1 MVGYFSIIL
10 MKTYQITQI
19 EHLTRTRVYEIDA
32 LSPTEAFN
40 KFYNDGDGKEISDDT
55 EGEFNTVEY
64 NIKTVE
70 YE

>member
-1 MVGYFSIIL
+1 

-32 LSPTEAFN
+32 TSPTEAFER
-40 KFYNDGDGKEISDDT
+40 FYKDGDGKEVSDTT
-55 EGEFNTVEY
+55 EGEFNNIEY
-64 NIKTVE
+64 NLKTVT

>member
-1 MVGYFSIIL
+1 

-32 LSPTEAFN
+32 MSPTEAFER
-40 KFYNDGDGKEISDDT
+40 FYNDGDGKEISDTT
-55 EGEFNTVEY
+55 EGEINSMEY
-64 NIKTVE
+64 NLKTVT

>member
-1 MVGYFSIIL
+1 

-32 LSPTEAFN
+32 TSPTEAFER
-40 KFYNDGDGKEISDDT
+40 FYKDDDGKEISDTT
-55 EGEFNTVEY
+55 EGEFNNIEY
-64 NIKTVE
+64 NLKTVT

>member
-1 MVGYFSIIL
+1 

-32 LSPTEAFN
+32 MSPTEAFER
-40 KFYNDGDGKEISDDT
+40 FYNDGDGKEISDTT
-55 EGEFNTVEY
+55 EGEFNSMEY
-64 NIKTVE
+64 NLKTIT